1 MNNSIVN
8 HYAYVLYSTPTVVMF
23 IISGGDTRM
32 TTGTQIDR
40 RILKTKEA
48 INKAFLELFS
58 EKEFEQITINDIADR
73 ANVNRG
79 TIYLHY
85 TDKYDLLNKCID
97 IHLSKM
103 FGSCTININR
113 EKDDFITE
121 LKPIFNYF
129 EDNFLFFSSM
139 ISNKITSLF
148 QERMLNFVKSSIKKN
163 LDQSTN
169 QTIDK
174 ELVTQFNASAFV
186 GIIEWWILNKMPHS
200 PQYMAEHMCDLFKR

>member
-1 MNNSIVN
+1 
-8 HYAYVLYSTPTVVMF
+8 
-23 IISGGDTRM
+23 M
-32 TTGTQIDR
+32 TTGTKVDR

-85 TDKYDLLNKCID
+85 TDKYDLLYKCID
-97 IHLSKM
+97 FHLSKM
-103 FGSCTININR
+103 FSSCTIHVNL
-113 EKDDFITE
+113 EKDDFISE
-121 LKPIFNYF
+121 QKPIFKYF

-148 QERMLNFVKSSIKKN
+148 QERMLSFVKSSIKKN

-186 GIIEWWILNKMPHS
+186 GIIEWWIQNKMPHS
-200 PQYMAEHMCDLFKR
+200 PQYMAEQMWDLFKR

>member
-1 MNNSIVN
+1 MR
-8 HYAYVLYSTPTVVMF
+8 
-23 IISGGDTRM
+23 GGGIRM
-32 TTGTQIDR
+32 TTGTKIDR

-97 IHLSKM
+97 DHLSKL
-103 FGSCTININR
+103 FSTCTIDVNQGKQELINQ
-113 EKDDFITE
+113 
-121 LKPIFNYF
+121 LNAIFSYF

-139 ISNKITSLF
+139 ISTKITSLF
-148 QERMLNFVKSSIKKN
+148 QERMLNFLITGIKKN
-163 LDQSTN
+163 IDRRYLDQEM
-169 QTIDK
+169 DY
-174 ELVTQFNASAFV
+174 ELVAQFNASAFV
-186 GIIEWWILNKMPHS
+186 GIMVWWILNTMPHS
-200 PQYMAEHMCDLFKR
+200 PQYMAEHLCRLFRRND